1 MMQRTIGKEDFFTE
15 NVLKLGNDMIY
26 KIDLEHKRLTDFW
39 TTRFIGPR
47 FGLRPPNAYLSFH
60 YMVRS
65 SDAVER
71 WGQGWGSVCWQG
83 QWVAQAKL
91 AKPVGRVLPRNLMFS
106 VCDPHLQRTDRFFH
120 GPWLWWK

>member
-1 MMQRTIGKEDFFTE
+1 
-15 NVLKLGNDMIY
+15 
-26 KIDLEHKRLTDFW
+26 
-39 TTRFIGPR
+39 
-47 FGLRPPNAYLSFH
+47 
-60 YMVRS
+60 MVRS

-106 VCDPHLQRTDRFFH
+106 VWDPHLQKTDRFFH
-120 GPWLWWK
+120 GPGGSSRAAGRSGPLLGPGLGLRVQSGRQSIAKQRGTTDVRTFMIFAGSCSGS